1 MNSKRKFIF
10 FIIFTLSTIWLL
22 KAENSKDLELGRNCN
37 LFSKNASITF
47 KCDKK
52 KPWKVLNNPD
62 ITQRVNIFFKF
73 SQSQLLKLEFDL
85 LDIFQFLK
93 QYSRTAFDLTFVNG
107 RALDVRMAAS
117 LANMTRSASN
127 KNRKLRSIQF
137 FDLNFA
143 FYDSKKQRRINS
155 CDDVLSLGDEFVSIF
170 QMPAIFRNMNFKFLQ
185 NTFKAPIC
193 PLVFNHAIIDELA
206 IDRIYDSFYRYNVI
220 QFQNYELSTDTLSA
234 INSNITALYLNDV
247 LNIKLNQKI
256 INTHVFK
263 NLQSLYISGDV
274 NSIEVGLLGLLKYLR
289 MIQLDP
295 TYIRKIFHRN
305 GIEWLQ
311 CLNTDLDV
319 NMSDFTSVTT
329 HWPDRKKFEIRNKI
343 VFYTVY
349 TDIFPDKDF
358 CLYVKFPFHRLIFIM
373 YEPYNLGAA
382 NNTITCTAVWLFQH
396 SPMYLRFW
404 NRQDSNGDDY
414 KSFQALESMRID
426 QRAIDSCN
434 FEKRV
439 EFCNRSNFK
448 IASLDHDFADYA
460 KIKASMIFTQF
471 LLLATTPVV
480 VLIGV
485 ATNVLVV
492 VNLHLKANQEI
503 FNPKP
508 QHYNYMSVHSV
519 ICVLIL
525 VISLFN
531 LMTECQMTGVFCSS
545 LFK

>member
-1 MNSKRKFIF
+1 MLFIF
-10 FIIFTLSTIWLL
+10 LIFSAIWLL
-22 KAENSKDLELGRNCN
+22 KAENKKDSELGRNCN
-37 LFSKNASITF
+37 ILSKNASITF

-52 KPWKVLNNPD
+52 KPWKVHNNPN

-73 SQSQLLKLEFDL
+73 SQGQLLKLDFDL
-85 LDIFQFLK
+85 FDIFQFLK

-117 LANMTRSASN
+117 LTNMTLLASN

-137 FDLNFA
+137 FDLKFA
-143 FYDSKKQRRINS
+143 FYDSKKQRAINS
-155 CDDVLSLGDEFVSIF
+155 CDDVLNLGDEFVSIF

-185 NTFKAPIC
+185 NTFSAPIC
-193 PLVFNHAIIDELA
+193 PLVFKHTIIDELF

-220 QFQNYELSTDTLSA
+220 QFQNHVSTADDTLPT

-247 LNIKLNQKI
+247 LNIKLNKKI
-256 INTHVFK
+256 INVDVFK
-263 NLQSLYISGDV
+263 NLQSFYISGDV
-274 NSIEVGLLGLLKYLR
+274 NSIEVGLLGLLKSLR

-319 NMSDFTSVTT
+319 NMSDLASVTA
-329 HWPDRKKFEIRNKI
+329 HWPDRKKLKIHNKV

-358 CLYVKFPFHRLIFIM
+358 CLYVKFPFRRLIFIM
-373 YEPYNLGAA
+373 YEPYNLGEA
-382 NNTITCTAVWLFQH
+382 NNTITCTAIWLFQH

-404 NRQDSNGDDY
+404 NRQDHNDDDY

-426 QRAIDSCN
+426 QRVIDSCN

-439 EFCNRSNFK
+439 VFCNRSNFM
-448 IASLDHDFADYA
+448 IASLDDDFTDYA
-460 KIKASMIFTQF
+460 KIKVSMIFTQF
-471 LLLATTPVV
+471 LLLASTPVV